1 MRTPYARLLT
11 AAALLGACGGGAA
24 GTVPRADAASVSRGV
39 GIDDTSL
46 DFTDGAAAELRTRA
60 TAVPPALRH
69 TVAARADARARE
81 DDCRRYPD
89 ADRVF
94 ALRVDGHVA
103 PEGLAVYTLEGCGG
117 GNNYV
122 RQLLVLRSV
131 GGTWHPVIET
141 VLGAKH
147 ATRRI
152 HGITPDALILGPS
165 GDMPGSS
172 EAPPDTVPLP
182 PRGGPSR

>member
-1 MRTPYARLLT
+1 MRMPYAPLLT
-11 AAALLGACGGGAA
+11 AAALLGACGGGAVSTPA
-24 GTVPRADAASVSRGV
+24 RADAASVTRGDDL
-39 GIDDTSL
+39 DDTSL
-46 DFTDGAAAELRTRA
+46 DFTDGAAAAVRA
-60 TAVPPALRH
+60 RAASVPPGLREA
-69 TVAARADARARE
+69 VAARADARARE
-81 DDCRRYPD
+81 DDCQRYPV

-117 GNNYV
+117 GNNDV

-152 HGITPDALILGPS
+152 HGITHDAIILGPS
-165 GDMPGSS
+165 GDLPGSS
-172 EAPPDTVPLP
+172 EAPPDSVPLP
-182 PRGGPSR
+182 PREEPSR

>member
-1 MRTPYARLLT
+1 MWP
-11 AAALLGACGGGAA
+11 
-24 GTVPRADAASVSRGV
+24 
-39 GIDDTSL
+39 
-46 DFTDGAAAELRTRA
+46 TDGAAAAVRA
-60 TAVPPALRH
+60 RAASVPPGLREA
-69 TVAARADARARE
+69 VAARADARARE

-103 PEGLAVYTLEGCGG
+103 PEDLAVYTLEGCGG
-117 GNNYV
+117 GNNDV

-152 HGITPDALILGPS
+152 HGITPDTIILGPS
-165 GDMPGSS
+165 GDLPGSS
-172 EAPPDTVPLP
+172 EAPPDSVPLP
-182 PRGGPSR
+182 PRGEPSR